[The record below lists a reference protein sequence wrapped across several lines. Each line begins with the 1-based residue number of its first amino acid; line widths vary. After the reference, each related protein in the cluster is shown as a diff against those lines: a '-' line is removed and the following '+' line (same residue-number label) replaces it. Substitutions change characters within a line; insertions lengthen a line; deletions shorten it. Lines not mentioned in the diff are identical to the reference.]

1 MGLLRCV
8 GLPLGLP
15 GMELSLLAGLRWS
28 LAFIVSSLRFPML
41 LEVFLLWLPETLV
54 LWLEKCLRLNWL
66 VLHASQSRFPF
77 WLGDAVWASFR
88 RRLSWLWVW
97 LLVSCLAMALKF
109 GAFANLL
116 IIIAFLNL
124 RPVEGTLTSIPWWPA
139 RPRSWSCSWPWPL
152 VGCIGRSSRIFI
164 CVPGVADDIR
174 VQDSSLVLLR
184 LHWLVGVLLLF
195 FLQKVLVL
203 PHRFWLMALR
213 HRLSSNP
220 FFFFELIESW
230 IWSFKML
237 WLWLVL
243 LCQPEFG
250 FAFCLFE
257 FVSLLVEVV
266 EFLMQESNLVFAQ
279 RESFSVNQAFDRVQL
294 IHNCKVWICSL
305 VSYGSTVCPQELLV
319 QSIMT
324 SLLQFKVLNST
335 KNFEQIF
342 DNVFRFTAI
351 LSWFGVDHKVLFV
364 LSQHCTEFH
373 SIVIDCFIIK
383 EMKLFQNIHQIDL
396 TFSRNIFLDDWAILF
411 VKLFNGNCLIPF
423 FVFFFNVLLNLFR
436 FVHLWW

>member
-1 MGLLRCV
+1 
-8 GLPLGLP
+8 
-15 GMELSLLAGLRWS
+15 
-28 LAFIVSSLRFPML
+28 ML

-66 VLHASQSRFPF
+66 MLHTSQSRFPLC
-77 WLGDAVWASFR
+77 LGGAVWASLR

-97 LLVSCLAMALKF
+97 LLVSCLAMALTF

-116 IIIAFLNL
+116 IIISFVNL
-124 RPVEGTLTSIPWWPA
+124 RPVEGTLTSIHWWPA

-164 CVPGVADDIR
+164 SVPRVADDIR

-195 FLQKVLVL
+195 FLQKILVL

-266 EFLMQESNLVFAQ
+266 EFLMQESNLIFAQ
-279 RESFSVNQAFDRVQL
+279 RESFSVNQTFDRVQL
-294 IHNCKVWICSL
+294 IHNCEVWICSL
-305 VSYGSTVCPQELLV
+305 VSYGSAICPQELLV

-335 KNFEQIF
+335 KNLE
-342 DNVFRFTAI
+342 
-351 LSWFGVDHKVLFV
+351 
-364 LSQHCTEFH
+364 
-373 SIVIDCFIIK
+373 
-383 EMKLFQNIHQIDL
+383 
-396 TFSRNIFLDDWAILF
+396 
-411 VKLFNGNCLIPF
+411 
-423 FVFFFNVLLNLFR
+423 
-436 FVHLWW
+436 